1 MLTVISTESYMPSE
15 RLPMWRSFL
24 SRVCGNFDV
33 EQIGRDDFSGA
44 IATATL
50 GGLSYKTICGTD
62 SRIVRSR
69 RAAWRHGSGHF
80 YFIVQLDG
88 IGELRQS
95 SAEAILHPGEAALI
109 DSNQASEFVFL
120 EGCRELALHI
130 PSSLLGAYCRGRPPR
145 LATKIPANGYAKAL
159 VSLLLT
165 AADQVG
171 YFDGNSSR
179 LVADQILNGVAHL
192 VCHEKGDEPDPARKA
207 SSHTF
212 ESVTQLIRRSLADP
226 ELTIT
231 RAASLAGMSS
241 RKLQRIFQ
249 VSGVT
254 YGEWLRCER
263 LRHCYF
269 ELVSSRDQI
278 VSITDLAFRW
288 GFSDV
293 SHFSRA
299 FRAQFGVCAR
309 DVRTRALAGPAPA
322 RTSTAILPRE
332 FSPAVT

>member
-1 MLTVISTESYMPSE
+1 MLTLITTDSYMPSE
-15 RLPMWRSFL
+15 RLPIWRSFL

-69 RAAWRHGSGHF
+69 REAWRYGLGNF

-88 IGELRQS
+88 ITELRQCGG
-95 SAEAILHPGEAALI
+95 EAILHPGEAALI
-109 DSNQASEFVFL
+109 DGNQASEFVFL
-120 EGCRELALHI
+120 KGCRELVLHI
-130 PSSLLGAYCRGRPPR
+130 PSSLLDAYCRGRPAR
-145 LATKIPANGYAKAL
+145 VATKIQSSGYAKAL

-165 AADQVG
+165 AADQID

-179 LVADQILNGVAHL
+179 LIADQILNGVAHL
-192 VCHEKGDEPDPARKA
+192 VCREKADETEPGRRF
-207 SSHTF
+207 SSYTL
-212 ESVTQLIRRSLADP
+212 ENVKQLIARSLADP

-231 RAASLAGMSS
+231 RVASLAGMSS
-241 RKLQRIFQ
+241 RKLQRLFQ
-249 VSGVT
+249 ASGVT

-269 ELVSSRDQI
+269 ELVSSRDQN

-309 DVRTRALAGPAPA
+309 DVRARSLAGPAPTT
-322 RTSTAILPRE
+322 TSTAILPRE
-332 FSPAVT
+332 FSLAVT